1 MSTSNLVIDST
12 TVAAVLVKDAIIRA
26 GVCAMLRA
34 PGNHAVHIVDVVEPA
49 DGPSHLAHALLGI
62 DVVIA
67 DYDNGIGIAKL
78 LGRGPTV
85 PNQPP
90 ARILVVT
97 TREGEADIRRALEA
111 GVRGYLSLGS
121 APDELTE
128 AVTSLHRG
136 MRWLDRVAA
145 QKLAAGYGQEPL
157 TERETDV
164 LRCLVTGAA
173 NKTVAKKL
181 NIALG
186 TVKVHVRSIMGKLDA
201 RTRTEAATVAIKR
214 GLLCDAC
221 DTPAGPP
228 IVSPISPVSGSSPM
242 ETIRAVMTMS

>member
-1 MSTSNLVIDST
+1 V
-12 TVAAVLVKDAIIRA
+12 TV
-26 GVCAMLRA
+26 
-34 PGNHAVHIVDVVEPA
+34 VVELVLGFA
-49 DGPSHLAHALLGI
+49 LALVMHKALKA
-62 DVVIA
+62 V
-67 DYDNGIGIAKL
+67 
-78 LGRGPTV
+78 RGWLRT
-85 PNQPP
+85 
-90 ARILVVT
+90 AILVPYGIITVVSAFAWFYMFDINSGFVNTWFNWVPGISPDLNWFAGTWTSLAVIMASEIWKT
-97 TREGEADIRRALEA
+97 TPFISLLLLA
-111 GVRGYLSLGS
+111 GLAQV
-121 APDELTE
+121 PDELTE